1 MSAVA
6 VDGGAERMLAGV
18 GSFAGLRDM
27 SLGACIWMVVLAGCE
42 GPPPAPVAAPTDKR
56 ALYGDPG
63 LVPTRAG
70 ERARE
75 ELARAGSVAAA
86 LRARAEVRALAVEVR
101 LPTPGDPGA
110 AVIAGELSLDTAT
123 VTRIAEGVLGPWS
136 AGRVQVELT
145 PPAGAVER
153 EDVPIAAERAEPRW
167 WPRWALGVALVGLGL
182 SAGVS
187 IERVRQRRA
196 SGR

>member
-1 MSAVA
+1 
-6 VDGGAERMLAGV
+6 
-18 GSFAGLRDM
+18 M
-27 SLGACIWMVVLAGCE
+27 SLGACVVLALGCVDE
-42 GPPPAPVAAPTDKR
+42 PVRTPSAVKTDKR

-75 ELARAGSVAAA
+75 ELVRAESVAAA

-110 AVIAGELSLDTAT
+110 AVIAGELSLDAAT
-123 VTRIAEGVLGPWS
+123 VTRIAEGVLGAWS

-145 PPAGAVER
+145 PPPGAVER
-153 EDVPIAAERAEPRW
+153 EDVPIAGERAEPRW
-167 WPRWALGVALVGLGL
+167 WPRWALGLALVGLGL